1 MLITKIHDQFHTN
14 NSSIYTATLAYGI
27 LFTYLT
33 QKHNKHINKY
43 PRKSCWCPVGRVSR
57 VYEYKRRHT
66 KKQLE
71 KNVQSIYYI

>member
-43 PRKSCWCPVGRVSR
+43 PRKSC
-57 VYEYKRRHT
+57 
-66 KKQLE
+66 
-71 KNVQSIYYI
+71 